1 MYDHDELQ
9 FATTLGDDL
18 ESESWA
24 EPSHAPTSICFVGS
38 FEGRTLVTCDLG
50 GKPCWFGSEI
60 AAVLGIGGTSELARH
75 LAIEWADSA
84 VEGEHW
90 VRLGEFELAELV
102 AELAERGVVLPASLQ
117 EASSTLLLLEPG
129 VALAV
134 ERCCPHQPVEREASP
149 CAGRRL
155 LDYLRERVIPDVGAI
170 RRPSGSPLERE
181 VAAIARERI
190 ELERRRWEYEALEG
204 LCDVLEAGHEVDV
217 EVIWAYRVTAA
228 EIALGGQ
235 LWQLKPSIEH
245 GWLSPTQI
253 AARHLGVSPQRVGQV
268 ITLLGL
274 RDSKVHSKA
283 VLNKAVGRDRAV
295 VSHLYSPAAVGLIE
309 RELRSRGYRRVE

>member
-1 MYDHDELQ
+1 
-9 FATTLGDDL
+9 
-18 ESESWA
+18 SR
-24 EPSHAPTSICFVGS
+24 APISICFVGG
-38 FEGRTLVTCDLG
+38 FEGRTLVTCDFG
-50 GKPCWFGSEI
+50 GKPCWLGSEI

-75 LAIEWADSA
+75 LAIDWADSA
-84 VEGEHW
+84 IEGEHW
-90 VRLGEFELAELV
+90 IRLGEIELAELTF
-102 AELAERGVVLPASLQ
+102 ELSERGVVVPASLQ
-117 EASSTLLLLEPG
+117 EASSTVLLLEPG

-134 ERCCPHQPVEREASP
+134 ERCCPDPEGPS
-149 CAGRRL
+149 AGRRL
-155 LDYLRERVIPDVGAI
+155 LQHLRDRVIPDVGAI

-190 ELERRRWEYEALEG
+190 ELERRRWEYESLEG
-204 LCDVLEAGHEVDV
+204 LCDALEAGGEVDG

-235 LWQLKPSIEH
+235 LWQLKPTIEH

-253 AARHLGVSPQRVGQV
+253 AARHLGVTPQRVGQV

-283 VLNKAVGRDRAV
+283 VLNKAVGRDRTV

>member
-1 MYDHDELQ
+1 MYDHERELGSGDEC
-9 FATTLGDDL
+9 DP
-18 ESESWA
+18 EVWP
-24 EPSHAPTSICFVGS
+24 EPLRLPTSVCFVGS
-38 FEGRTLVTCDLG
+38 FEGRALVTCSLAN
-50 GKPCWFGSEI
+50 KPCWFGSEI
-60 AAVLGIGGTSELARH
+60 AAVLGIGGTSELARR
-75 LAIEWADSA
+75 LAIDWADVA

-90 VRLGEFELAELV
+90 VRIGELELSELIY
-102 AELAERGVVLPASLQ
+102 ALAERGVLVPASLA

-134 ERCCPHQPVEREASP
+134 ERCCPDPATP
-149 CAGRRL
+149 TAGRRL
-155 LDYLRERVIPDVGAI
+155 LAYLRDRVIPDLGAI

-181 VAAIARERI
+181 AAAIARERI
-190 ELERRRWEYEALEG
+190 ELERRRWEYQSLEG
-204 LCDVLEAGHEVDV
+204 LCDALEAGGEVDV
-217 EVIWAYRVTAA
+217 EVVWAYRVTAA

-235 LWQLKPSIEH
+235 LWQLKPPIEH

-253 AARHLGVSPQRVGQV
+253 AARHLGVSAQRVGQ
-268 ITLLGL
+268 IISQLGL

-283 VLNKAVGRDRAV
+283 ILNKAIGRDRAV